1 MILVKEAKR
10 KVDVLVVEHG
20 RVVDGSLDEFLLV
33 DLAVLFQFT
42 YSDYVVNYFLDV
54 PARGRVGYLLAFLLK
69 VHAQYFEEVV
79 TQLICG
85 KNAALVLVQLL
96 ECFFQGI
103 NLDLLDLE
111 PGQDGRDQSLE
122 VGLSS
127 DPFD

>member
-1 MILVKEAKR
+1 
-10 KVDVLVVEHG
+10 
-20 RVVDGSLDEFLLV
+20 
-33 DLAVLFQFT
+33 
-42 YSDYVVNYFLDV
+42 
-54 PARGRVGYLLAFLLK
+54 LLAFLLK

-85 KNAALVLVQLL
+85 KNATLVLVQLP

-122 VGLSS
+122 VGLST